1 MSAVTAEPAG
11 RRRVGR
17 PHWSGVLAVAALVAL
32 LLAGASTHRFLSFD
46 NLKAILNSASLIG
59 IAGLGLTLIVIGGT
73 SVSLAIS
80 QSVAVS
86 AMVFLATQSSG
97 LVVALIATLVVGAVI
112 SGVQGLVVGYGAANP
127 IVLTIAASF
136 ALTGLATW
144 IGGGTS
150 VYPTGTGYTVLN
162 ATPGGIPLS
171 VCAMV
176 LLTVALQAI
185 LDRSVFGRL
194 LYLVGENRPAARAAG
209 LPVGRVVTVA
219 WVLAGVLFAVAAAF
233 SGAFNTSANIN
244 LGGTLTFDAIAAV
257 LAGGTPIAGGKG
269 SAWRTLAGVLLIA
282 TVSDILLLRGYST
295 GAQIMVKG
303 LIVLAVILVVHLRTT
318 RGRP

>member
-1 MSAVTAEPAG
+1 MSAVT
-11 RRRVGR
+11 VGR
-17 PHWSGVLAVAALVAL
+17 LRLVRPDWSGVLAVAALVAL
-32 LLAGASTHRFLSFD
+32 LVVGASTHRFLSFD

-86 AMVFLATQSSG
+86 AMVFLATQSAG
-97 LVVALIATLVVGAVI
+97 LVVALIATIAVGAVV
-112 SGVQGLVVGYGAANP
+112 SGVQGLAVGYGAANP

-144 IGGGTS
+144 FGGGTS
-150 VYPTGTGYTVLN
+150 VSPTGTGYTVLN

-171 VCAMV
+171 VWTLV
-176 LLTVALQAI
+176 LLTVALQAV
-185 LDRSVFGRL
+185 LDRSTFGRQ
-194 LYLVGENRPAARAAG
+194 LYLTGENRPAARAAG
-209 LPVGRVVTVA
+209 LPVGRVVTIA

-303 LIVLAVILVVHLRTT
+303 LIVLAVILVVHLRAT